1 MSPWGTEA
9 SCGAAGAQA
18 VVVVVKEHEV
28 RVEKELLE
36 GLTVKRAGEGTV
48 QHESAGTTGA
58 LGLNRM
64 VPVTVEKP
72 PSDTKVVQVVFL
84 SSLP

>member
-1 MSPWGTEA
+1 MLGE
-9 SCGAAGAQA
+9 
-18 VVVVVKEHEV
+18 
-28 RVEKELLE
+28 
-36 GLTVKRAGEGTV
+36 LTVKRVGEGTV
-48 QHESAGTTGA
+48 LHESAGTTGA

>member
-1 MSPWGTEA
+1 M
-9 SCGAAGAQA
+9 
-18 VVVVVKEHEV
+18 
-28 RVEKELLE
+28 LE
-36 GLTVKRAGEGTV
+36 ELTVERAGEGTV

-72 PSDTKVVQVVFL
+72 PSDTKVVQVVLLFEL
-84 SSLP
+84 TFGDR